1 MHPKQQTGDS
11 TASESETGIRHRGK
25 AALTPYFLYSLTF
38 LPLVPRDSSVV
49 RYSSLSIPE
58 LLLWVSAP
66 VTKYTLTKM
75 HFHMLFPSIIL
86 SSPSSPET
94 S

>member
-11 TASESETGIRHRGK
+11 TASESETGIRHGK
-25 AALTPYFLYSLTF
+25 SCPDSLFPVKPDLPAVGSTGFLCCTLLFPNY
-38 LPLVPRDSSVV
+38 
-49 RYSSLSIPE
+49 PE

-75 HFHMLFPSIIL
+75 HFHVLFPSIIL